1 MYRLLQKRSS
11 LFNGLSFH
19 VSPNISAKVGK
30 NVKNQILLN
39 SGQLRLVYNTS
50 APTLGPGSPALR
62 PYPHFWTPWPPAPSL
77 KYNQTPI
84 FESTDLLLPNVYPC
98 DANQSCSTSSPR
110 IDLPL
115 WLLSTKLLLYYTP
128 YTICTMW
135 PVMTSLWL
143 RDCERDVSDYCIVD
157 TFSQTP
163 KVCRIKDKAIRS
175 YMWAQR

>member
-62 PYPHFWTPWPPAPSL
+62 PYPHFWTPWPPAAAPSL
-77 KYNQTPI
+77 KYIQTPI

-98 DANQSCSTSSPR
+98 DANQSCSTSSPM

-115 WLLSTKLLLYYTP
+115 WPVKSVLLSTTLLLYYTV
-128 YTICTMW
+128 YNLYYSLLLYCTICTTLYYSSIQSENLYNVACNDQIMIQG
-135 PVMTSLWL
+135 L
-143 RDCERDVSDYCIVD
+143 
-157 TFSQTP
+157 
-163 KVCRIKDKAIRS
+163 
-175 YMWAQR
+175 

>member
-84 FESTDLLLPNVYPC
+84 FESTDLLLLNVYPC
-98 DANQSCSTSSPR
+98 DANQSCSTSSPM
-110 IDLPL
+110 IDLSSAPVACKICTTVYYSTIQSV
-115 WLLSTKLLLYYTP
+115 LLSTTLLYNLYNVA
-128 YTICTMW
+128 CNDQF
-135 PVMTSLWL
+135 MTQGL
-143 RDCERDVSDYCIVD
+143 
-157 TFSQTP
+157 
-163 KVCRIKDKAIRS
+163 
-175 YMWAQR
+175 

>member
-50 APTLGPGSPALR
+50 APTPGPGSPALR

-84 FESTDLLLPNVYPC
+84 FESTDLLLLNVYPC
-98 DANQSCSTSSPR
+98 DANQSCSTSSPM

-115 WLLSTKLLLYYTP
+115 WPVKSVLLSTTLLYNLYYSVLLYNTICKLLLF
-128 YTICTMW
+128 CTMW
-135 PVMTSLWL
+135 PVMTSL
-143 RDCERDVSDYCIVD
+143 
-157 TFSQTP
+157 
-163 KVCRIKDKAIRS
+163 
-175 YMWAQR
+175 